1 VEIREIAP
9 AHVTADLISEIG
21 RFRYRIFVEEQ
32 GLKDPYADH
41 ANRLVTD
48 PLDETAHQI
57 TARKDGELIA
67 VGRANI
73 IREGEHRAA
82 TAIYHLDD
90 FGADY
95 RETTSL
101 STRLM
106 IAPAY
111 RGGRLTAQ
119 MMIEGLRIVSTANCD
134 WCVALCRPDLK
145 EFFQRM
151 GFEPHMDHIEH
162 PHFGD
167 RSLMKYNIKAPR
179 LGSSRIA
186 RMIAAAAAGKPR
198 RTRRINPVMF
208 GVVKQPKIAAPEPA
222 RETAT
227 GEPSKDGRLHDA
239 LS

>member
-1 VEIREIAP
+1 MEIREIKPEAATP
-9 AHVTADLISEIG
+9 DLIAEIG
-21 RFRYRIFVEEQ
+21 RFRYEIFVEEQ
-32 GLKDPYADH
+32 GLNDPYADH
-41 ANRLVTD
+41 DNRVVTD

-57 TARKDGELIA
+57 TARKGGKLIA

-82 TAIYHLDD
+82 TSIYHLDD
-90 FGADY
+90 FGPDY

-106 IAPAY
+106 IAPSY

-119 MMIEGLRIVSTANCD
+119 MMIEGLRIVKSANCD

-167 RSLMKYNIKAPR
+167 RSLMKYNIKTPR
-179 LGSSRIA
+179 LNSSRIA
-186 RMIAAAAAGKPR
+186 RMIAAAASGEPR
-198 RTRRINPVMF
+198 RLRRIGPTSF
-208 GVVKQPKIAAPEPA
+208 ASEKLAKGASPEASPA
-222 RETAT
+222 EGAETQ
-227 GEPSKDGRLHDA
+227 LHDA
-239 LS
+239 VS

>member
-1 VEIREIAP
+1 MEICEITP
-9 AHVTADLISEIG
+9 DLVTPELIAEIG
-21 RFRYRIFVEEQ
+21 RFRYGIFVEEQ

-41 ANRLVTD
+41 ENRIVTD

-57 TARKDGELIA
+57 TARKNGRLIA

-73 IREGEHRAA
+73 IREGEHREA

-90 FGADY
+90 FGPNY
-95 RETTSL
+95 REITSL

-106 IAPAY
+106 IAPDY

-119 MMIEGLRIVSTANCD
+119 MMIEGLRIVSTAKCD

-167 RSLMKYNIKAPR
+167 RSLMKYNIKSPR

-186 RMIAAAAAGKPR
+186 RMIAAAAAGQPR
-198 RTRRINPVMF
+198 KTRRIGPIALAANDR
-208 GVVKQPKIAAPEPA
+208 PKLTARQAATDPQ
-222 RETAT
+222 
-227 GEPSKDGRLHDA
+227 LHDTI
-239 LS
+239 S